1 MNPIQAKRLKKQV
14 SGAES
19 EIARI
24 EAEIEQLQETL
35 TSSAGDHKQSGQIV
49 TRMEEL
55 RTRMTECERQWGEFS
70 QKLEAGV

>member
-14 SGAES
+14 SGTES
-19 EIARI
+19 EIARL
-24 EAEIEQLQETL
+24 EAEIGQLQETL
-35 TSSAGDHKQSGQIV
+35 PAAAGDHKQSSEII

-55 RTRMTECERQWGEFS
+55 RTRMTECERQWEEFS